1 MSDVMQEIAKEFSL
15 TKDDYYHHKQSNK
28 WIMKKEAIEKI
39 SDQKGIVLEAVQ
51 VLNSERDWVRL
62 LVTMV
67 MGEVRMSSIGEAD
80 GKSTCLGNRYYGCM
94 AEKRGIGRVVLRLIG
109 ASKNGIMAE
118 DDFSNQV
125 DKSFDDI
132 KTSTHSASSKKG
144 EVSEDSPPSA
154 SPAWRDEIFKPL
166 DVKIKNVSRDDCIHW
181 FKNTGLILDAKSIKL
196 IKQEYEY
203 RTEQA
208 KRKKDK

>member
-1 MSDVMQEIAKEFSL
+1 M
-15 TKDDYYHHKQSNK
+15 
-28 WIMKKEAIEKI
+28 
-39 SDQKGIVLEAVQ
+39 
-51 VLNSERDWVRL
+51 LNSERDWVRL

-125 DKSFDDI
+125 DKAQS
-132 KTSTHSASSKKG
+132 
-144 EVSEDSPPSA
+144 
-154 SPAWRDEIFKPL
+154 
-166 DVKIKNVSRDDCIHW
+166 
-181 FKNTGLILDAKSIKL
+181 
-196 IKQEYEY
+196 
-203 RTEQA
+203 
-208 KRKKDK
+208 